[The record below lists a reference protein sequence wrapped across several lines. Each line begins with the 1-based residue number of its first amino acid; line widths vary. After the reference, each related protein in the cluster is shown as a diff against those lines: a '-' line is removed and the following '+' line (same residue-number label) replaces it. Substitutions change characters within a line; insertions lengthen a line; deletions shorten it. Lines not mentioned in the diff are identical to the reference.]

1 MGYKRY
7 ERYKD
12 SGVDWIGEVPEGWE
26 IRKFKYMVQQIVEK
40 SKDVDNEKLY
50 IGLEDIEQETGKIKQ
65 DITKK
70 EQITESQ
77 SLLFEKNDVLF
88 GKLRPYLAKCVIA
101 KFPGKCTSEL
111 LVLRANNN
119 ISSKYLYYFILSN
132 LFIDKVNSS
141 TYGAKMPRANW
152 SFIGNLPIILPKLLE
167 QNTIIDF
174 LDQKIAEIDSLI
186 ADKEKMVQLL
196 QEMRQAIIS
205 EAVTKG
211 LDKNVK
217 MKDSGVE
224 WIGEIPEHWEV
235 KKLRFLCKIET
246 GNKDTQDSDENGIYP
261 FFVRSDT
268 IEYINSYSFDGEAI
282 LTAGDGVGVARVFHY
297 INGKFDFHQRV
308 YKISDFKEISGKLL
322 FYYIKENLYKEVIKI
337 SAKST
342 VDSLRMPMFKNFPVV
357 YDKNE
362 SNQQKIV
369 NYLDRNT
376 SAIDM
381 IINKTQLQIEKLHEY
396 RQSLISEAVTGK
408 IDVRDFMHSTEGG
421 VQNGCNAG

>member
-65 DITKK
+65 AITKK

-235 KKLRFLCKIET
+235 KKLRFLVK
-246 GNKDTQDSDENGIYP
+246 
-261 FFVRSDT
+261 
-268 IEYINSYSFDGEAI
+268 
-282 LTAGDGVGVARVFHY
+282 
-297 INGKFDFHQRV
+297 
-308 YKISDFKEISGKLL
+308 
-322 FYYIKENLYKEVIKI
+322 
-337 SAKST
+337 
-342 VDSLRMPMFKNFPVV
+342 
-357 YDKNE
+357 
-362 SNQQKIV
+362 
-369 NYLDRNT
+369 
-376 SAIDM
+376 
-381 IINKTQLQIEKLHEY
+381 
-396 RQSLISEAVTGK
+396 
-408 IDVRDFMHSTEGG
+408 
-421 VQNGCNAG
+421 